1 MKREVSSEAQ
11 TVKYNIRKLKMAYK
25 EALKTNKDWD
35 YVHDSALV
43 FFKELMT
50 MERDLLGNDKE
61 FLRNLDQM
69 ITIYQV
75 ARERVEQGKFDGEMD
90 K

>member
-1 MKREVSSEAQ
+1 MKREFSNEAQ

-25 EALKTNKDWD
+25 KALRTNKDWD
-35 YVHDSALV
+35 YVYNTAGA

-50 MERDLLGNDKE
+50 MERHLLGNDKE
-61 FLRNLDQM
+61 FLRNLDKM
-69 ITIYQV
+69 ITIYQE
-75 ARERVEQGKFDGEMD
+75 ARERAEQEKFDGRNN